1 VRYFN
6 KLSFFLFGYEQLSSM
21 GEKILNIGAGLI
33 LLPIA
38 VLNLIIGIIL
48 KREKRVIGTGII
60 IAGLL
65 IIALSVLLLT
75 GLYDP
80 YSSHIR

>member
-1 VRYFN
+1 
-6 KLSFFLFGYEQLSSM
+6 M
-21 GEKILNIGAGLI
+21 NIGAGLL

-38 VLNLIIGIIL
+38 ALSLIIGIIL
-48 KREKRVIGTGII
+48 LKIEKRVVGTGII

-65 IIALSVLLLT
+65 IIELIVLLLT

>member
-1 VRYFN
+1 V
-6 KLSFFLFGYEQLSSM
+6 
-21 GEKILNIGAGLI
+21 NIGAGLI

-38 VLNLIIGIIL
+38 VLSLITGIIL
-48 KREKRVIGTGII
+48 KRKKRVVGIGII

-80 YSSHIR
+80 YSSHMSY

>member
-1 VRYFN
+1 
-6 KLSFFLFGYEQLSSM
+6 M
-21 GEKILNIGAGLI
+21 NIGAGLL

-38 VLNLIIGIIL
+38 ALSLIIGIIL
-48 KREKRVIGTGII
+48 LKIEKRVVGTGII

-65 IIALSVLLLT
+65 ITALIVLLLT

-80 YSSHIR
+80 YSSHIK